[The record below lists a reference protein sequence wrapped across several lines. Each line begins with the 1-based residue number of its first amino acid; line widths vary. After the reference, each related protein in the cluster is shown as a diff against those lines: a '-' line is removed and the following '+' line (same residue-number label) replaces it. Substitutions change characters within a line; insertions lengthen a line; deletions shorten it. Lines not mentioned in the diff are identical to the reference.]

1 MYFRKFSFLKNN
13 NSNNTGSRRFL
24 LIVLLL
30 TLGQLQAMAQTL
42 VRGTVRDAVSG
53 DPMPF
58 VSVSIKGTTI
68 GTTTDVKGNYEL
80 QTTENA
86 TRIQFT
92 FVGYLTETKNI
103 IMGQTQTVNAALQED
118 KRVLDEVIVKPKK
131 EKYRNKNNPAVELIR
146 QVIAHKDQNRMA
158 HYNYVSYEE
167 YEKMQMA
174 ISNTPDAIKKNAL
187 FKKYKFVLE
196 NVDTTR
202 FTGKALLPLYLEE
215 NITEKYF
222 QKEPEK
228 KKLIITGT
236 KHVNF
241 DDRFVN
247 NESISKYM
255 KHLYQDVDLYENN
268 VYVVTNSFLS
278 PIADMAPTF
287 YKFFITDTVAA
298 DGIKLVELSFFP
310 RNKNDLLFQGKLYVT
325 LDGNYGVQKADLGV
339 SKDINLNWVT
349 SLDLTL
355 DFERSED
362 GRYHPS
368 RTNLLVNFGLF
379 QGKKG
384 LFGERTITIRKFN
397 MSQPI
402 PDSIFKGPETIR
414 AANSLEHSDNYW
426 LQNRPDSLTQVEA
439 NTYRNMDSLN
449 NMPSFKRLLS
459 WGTLVLAGYKDVGPT
474 EIGPVSTFYSF
485 NPVEGFRLRFGGRTT
500 THLSKRFYTEAYGA
514 YGFKDERWKFFLSGT
529 YSINNKSIYTYPLNY
544 FRASFQRETSIP
556 GQDLQFVQ
564 EDNFLLSFKR
574 GVNDKWMYNDIFR
587 LEYVYEF
594 GDHMGFR
601 LQFKNLKQE
610 AAGGLNFIHAD
621 GAGNLKDT
629 LQDYTTSEFGL
640 EWRWAPHEQFFQRK
654 LYRTPIPNAYPI
666 ITARFNMGVK
676 DLMGGQYNYQAL
688 RANIY
693 KRVYLSQLG
702 LADVIIG
709 GGYIFG
715 KVPYPLLDIAKAN
728 QTYAYQLQAY
738 SLMNFLEFVSDR
750 YVTLNIDYHM
760 YGFIFNKVPLL
771 KALKLRE
778 VATFKLLYGG
788 VRAENRPEN
797 DPSLFRFPVDQYGRA
812 TTYSLEKEPYME
824 VSVGVEN
831 ILNLFRIDVVKRLSY
846 LDHPNVSN
854 LGVRARV
861 NFDF

>member
-1 MYFRKFSFLKNN
+1 MYFRNFSFLKREHLR
-13 NSNNTGSRRFL
+13 SSKVSR
-24 LIVLLL
+24 LLL
-30 TLGQLQAMAQTL
+30 VFIFISIGHWAAAQTIIKG
-42 VRGTVRDAVSG
+42 VVRDAASG

-58 VSVSIKGTTI
+58 VSVSIKGTTS
-68 GTTTDVKGNYEL
+68 GTTTDLKGYYEV
-80 QTTENA
+80 QTSENVSK
-86 TRIQFT
+86 IVFT
-92 FVGYLTETKNI
+92 FLGYVTETRSFNI
-103 IMGQTQTVNAALQED
+103 GETQTINVSLKED
-118 KRVLDEVIVKPKK
+118 NKTLDEVVVKPKK

-146 QVIAHKDQNRMA
+146 QVIAHKKQNRME
-158 HYNYVSYEE
+158 HYDYVYYQE

-174 ISNTPDAIKKNAL
+174 ISNTPDAIKKNFL
-187 FKKYKFVLE
+187 FKKYKFVLD

-202 FTGKALLPLYLEE
+202 FEGKALLPLYIEE
-215 NITEKYF
+215 NISDKYF
-222 QKEPEK
+222 QKDPEK
-228 KKLIITGT
+228 KKVVITAS

-247 NESISKYM
+247 NESISKYL

-278 PIADMAPTF
+278 PIADMSPTF
-287 YKFFITDTVAA
+287 YKFYITDTVSA

-349 SLDLTL
+349 SLNLTL
-355 DFERSED
+355 DFERSAD

-368 RTNLLVNFGLF
+368 KTNLLVNFGMF

-384 LFGERTITIRKFN
+384 LFGERTITVRNFN
-397 MSQPI
+397 MSSPI
-402 PDSIFKGPETIR
+402 ADSVFKGPETEK
-414 AANSLEHSDNYW
+414 AANALSHSDNYW
-426 LQNRPDSLTQVEA
+426 LENRPDSLTAVEA
-439 NTYRNMDSLN
+439 NTYKNMDSLN
-449 NMPSFKRLLS
+449 NMKSFKRLLS
-459 WGTLVLAGYKDVGPT
+459 WATLALAGYKDVGPA

-500 THLSKRFYTEAYGA
+500 TRFSKRFYSEAYAA

-544 FRASFQRETSIP
+544 FRASFQRETTIP
-556 GQDLQFVQ
+556 GQDLQFMQ

-574 GVNDKWMYNDIFR
+574 GVNDKYMYNDIYR

-594 GDHMGFR
+594 SDHMSFH
-601 LQFKNLKQE
+601 LQYKNLKQE

-621 GAGNLKDT
+621 GPAGDT
-629 LQDYTTSEFGL
+629 LQTITTSEFGL

-666 ITARFNMGVK
+666 FTLRFNAGVK
-676 DLMGGQYNYQAL
+676 DFLGGQYNYQAL
-688 RANIY
+688 RGTIY
-693 KRVYLSQLG
+693 KRLYLSQLG
-702 LADVIIG
+702 LADIIVG

-750 YVTLNIDYHM
+750 YVSVNVDYHM
-760 YGFIFNKVPLL
+760 YGFILNKIPLL
-771 KALKLRE
+771 RKLKLRE
-778 VATFKLLYGG
+778 VATFKMLYGG
-788 VRAENRPEN
+788 VRSENRPEN
-797 DPSLFRFPVDQYGRA
+797 DPSLFRFPVNANGQ
-812 TTYSLEKEPYME
+812 TTTFSLEKEPYME

-831 ILNLFRIDVVKRLSY
+831 IFNLIRIDVVKRLSY
-846 LDHPNVSN
+846 LDHPNVAEI
-854 LGVRARV
+854 GVRARI